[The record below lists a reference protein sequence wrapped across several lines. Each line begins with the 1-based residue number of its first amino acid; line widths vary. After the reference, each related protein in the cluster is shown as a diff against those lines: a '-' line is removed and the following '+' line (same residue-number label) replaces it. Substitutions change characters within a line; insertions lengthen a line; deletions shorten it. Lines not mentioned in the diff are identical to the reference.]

1 MPTHQQH
8 PAAQS
13 QFAANQ
19 EAELKRLVKLCNV
32 ARSNLK
38 WNDDE
43 WAAIKRR
50 CAGVDSLRDAD
61 IAGCERLLAHAK
73 ACGFK
78 VQHKQQDGKK
88 SRPID
93 RTDPARKLRKLWLR
107 GHALGIIQ
115 SPEESALCS
124 WASNSRSANVTALL
138 EAFGP
143 DDWDAAIE
151 RLKKWLYREIQQGRL
166 SCGEHTGIVPR
177 EAATALI
184 WERPVVCAEC
194 GKPMT
199 WTPAHRESRR
209 GTRRAG

>member
-1 MPTHQQH
+1 MQTHQQH
-8 PAAQS
+8 TTAQA

-32 ARSNLK
+32 ARADRQWS
-38 WNDDE
+38 DEE

-50 CAGVDSLRDAD
+50 CAAVDSLRDAD
-61 IAGCERLLAHAK
+61 IAGCERILAHAK
-73 ACGFK
+73 ACGFQ
-78 VQHKQQDGKK
+78 VRHKTTGGKK

-115 SPEESALCS
+115 SREESALCS

-151 RLKKWLYREIQQGRL
+151 RLKKWLYRAIQQGRL

-184 WERPVVCAEC
+184 WERPVVCAACE
-194 GKPMT
+194 KPMA
-199 WTPAHRESRR
+199 WTPTHKGEPRR
-209 GTRRAG
+209 GRRG